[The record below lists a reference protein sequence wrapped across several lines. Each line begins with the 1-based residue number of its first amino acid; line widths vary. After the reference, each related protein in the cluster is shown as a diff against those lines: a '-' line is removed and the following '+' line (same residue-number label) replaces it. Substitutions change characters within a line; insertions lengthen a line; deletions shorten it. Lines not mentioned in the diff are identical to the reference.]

1 MDWRKILLT
10 LLIVLPMILSPATA
24 SAEGF
29 RESWYMFR
37 GNANMEIGNY
47 KAAIEAF
54 EKVIELNPD
63 HREAMRSL
71 GLAYERQGLKDKSI
85 DVFDRY
91 LRKYDDDPEIA
102 FKQAEALE
110 WSRYAYREKDMLK
123 YYQMGLK
130 QKDDPKRRL
139 KYASHLAKTRETS
152 QEAVVQY
159 ERVLASQ
166 PRNAAAH
173 RGLAKAYAWL
183 GDRDRALYH
192 ANLADRYAMA
202 ETGDL
207 TALRRDMTKGRE
219 PTLEGIVGVL
229 AQPQDPFEL
238 YAVRLGSRVKGDL
251 TPFTTTTLEAG
262 LEYFGD
268 SSDNATGGYLAFG
281 TQARFNPSNRID
293 GMLEYHGAAL
303 ANTLAYTVEYTYAA
317 ASFSLR
323 PGVKRELKYDS
334 LPALVGSRVSGQLV
348 GAARSTLFYTDLAV
362 SKGAIQVDATPF
374 AGWVEGESLSNNGQ
388 VGLDAKVAVPFWSR
402 DAWNVSG
409 EYLLYL
415 THYANDQ
422 SQFVRG
428 PEPLAGYFSPRL
440 FVNQTPRL
448 VATHISPTKNE
459 ISVAAGP
466 AIQYI
471 DEARNDPA
479 LRIGADA
486 HVSYTAHAPD
496 RLLLK
501 LMMDVTQITGIQTR
515 LQLQGLLVY
524 TF

>member
-1 MDWRKILLT
+1 M
-10 LLIVLPMILSPATA
+10 VLAMVLSAATA
-24 SAEGF
+24 SAAGF
-29 RESWYMFR
+29 TEAWYMFR

-54 EKVIELNPD
+54 EKVVELNPD
-63 HREAMRSL
+63 NREAMRSL

-85 DVFDRY
+85 EVFDRY
-91 LRKYDDDPEIA
+91 LRKYDDDPAIA

-110 WSRYAYREKDMLK
+110 WSRYAYREQDMLK
-123 YYQMGLK
+123 YYRMGLK
-130 QKDDPKRRL
+130 RQDDPKRRL
-139 KYASHLAKTRETS
+139 KYASHLAKSRETS
-152 QEAVVQY
+152 REAVVQY
-159 ERVLASQ
+159 ERVLAVK

-192 ANLADRYAMA
+192 TNLAGRYAMA

-219 PTLEGIVGVL
+219 PTLEGIVGAL
-229 AQPQDPFEL
+229 AQPQDDFEL
-238 YAVRLGSRVKGDL
+238 YATRLGSRLKGDL

-262 LEYFGD
+262 LESFGD
-268 SSDNATGGYLAFG
+268 SSDQATGGYLAFG
-281 TQARFNPSNRID
+281 TQARLNPSNRVD

-303 ANTLAYTVEYTYAA
+303 ANSLAYTVEYTYAA

-334 LPALVGSRVSGQLV
+334 LPALVGSRGSGQLI
-348 GAARSTLFYTDLAV
+348 GAARATVFYTDLTI
-362 SKGAIQVDATPF
+362 SKGNIQLDVTPF
-374 AGWVEGESLSNNGQ
+374 GGWVGGESLANNGQ
-388 VGLDAKVAVPFWSR
+388 VGLDASVAVPFWTR
-402 DAWNVSG
+402 DTSTVSG

-422 SQFVRG
+422 SAFDTG
-428 PEPLAGYFSPRL
+428 TEPLAGYFSPRL

-448 VATHISPTKNE
+448 VATHVSRSKNE
-459 ISVAAGP
+459 LSVAAGP

-471 DEARNDPA
+471 DEAKNDPA
-479 LRIGADA
+479 LRIGADV
-486 HVSYTAHAPD
+486 HVSYTARVPD

-501 LMMDVTQITGIQTR
+501 FTADLTQITGIQTR
-515 LQLQGLLVY
+515 IQLHGLLAY

>member
-1 MDWRKILLT
+1 MAWRKTFCALLV
-10 LLIVLPMILSPATA
+10 LLAMVLNAATA
-24 SAEGF
+24 SAAGF

-63 HREAMRSL
+63 NRESMRSL
-71 GLAYERQGLKDKSI
+71 GLAYEKQGLKDKSI
-85 DVFDRY
+85 EVFDRY

-110 WSRYAYREKDMLK
+110 WSRYAYRQKDMMK

-130 QKDDPKRRL
+130 QKDDPKQRL

-152 QEAVVQY
+152 HEAVVQY
-159 ERVLASQ
+159 ERVLAVQ
-166 PRNAAAH
+166 PRTAAAH

-207 TALRRDMTKGRE
+207 TALRRDMSKGRE
-219 PTLEGIVGVL
+219 PTLEGIAGVL

-262 LEYFGD
+262 VEYFGD

-281 TQARFNPSNRID
+281 TQARFNPSHRID
-293 GMLEYHGAAL
+293 GIVEYHGAAL
-303 ANTLAYTVEYTYAA
+303 ANTLAYTLEYTYAT

-334 LPALVGSRVSGQLV
+334 FPALVGKRVSGQLI

-362 SKGAIQVDATPF
+362 SRGGLQVDATPF
-374 AGWVEGESLSNNGQ
+374 AGWVEGESLSSNGQ
-388 VGLDAKVAVPFWSR
+388 VGLDAKVAMPFWNR
-402 DAWNVSG
+402 DAWTVSG
-409 EYLLYL
+409 EYLLYA

-422 SQFVRG
+422 SEFVTG
-428 PEPLAGYFSPRL
+428 AQPLAGYFSPRL
-440 FVNQTPRL
+440 FVNQIPRL
-448 VATHISPTKNE
+448 VATHVSPTKNE
-459 ISVAAGP
+459 LSVAAGP

-471 DEARNDPA
+471 DEANDDPA

-486 HVSYTAHAPD
+486 HVSYTARVPD

-501 LMMDVTQITGIQTR
+501 FMADVTRITGIQTR

>member
-1 MDWRKILLT
+1 M
-10 LLIVLPMILSPATA
+10 VLAAVLSAATA
-24 SAEGF
+24 SAAGF
-29 RESWYMFR
+29 SESWYMYR

-54 EKVIELNPD
+54 EKVLESNPD
-63 HREAMRSL
+63 NRKAMRSL

-85 DVFDRY
+85 ELFDRY
-91 LRKYDDDPEIA
+91 LQKYDDDPEIA

-110 WSRYAYREKDMLK
+110 WARYAYREKDVLK
-123 YYQMGLK
+123 YYRMGLK
-130 QKDDPKRRL
+130 QRDDPKRRL

-159 ERVLASQ
+159 ERVIAVQ
-166 PRNAAAH
+166 PRNAEAH

-219 PTLEGIVGVL
+219 PTLEGIIGFL

-251 TPFTTTTLEAG
+251 TPFTTTTLEGG

-268 SSDNATGGYLAFG
+268 SSDNSTGGYLAFG

-303 ANTLAYTVEYTYAA
+303 ANPLAYTLEYTYAA

-323 PGVKRELKYDS
+323 PGVKHELKYDS
-334 LPALVGSRVSGQLV
+334 LPALVGSRVSGQLF

-362 SKGAIQVDATPF
+362 SKGALQVDATPF
-374 AGWVEGESLSNNGQ
+374 AGWVEGESLDNNGQ
-388 VGLDAKVAVPFWSR
+388 VGLDAKVAMPFWSR
-402 DAWNVSG
+402 DTWTVSG
-409 EYLLYL
+409 EYLVYL

-422 SQFVRG
+422 SEFDTG
-428 PEPLAGYFSPRL
+428 AAPLAGYFSPRL
-440 FVNQTPRL
+440 FVSQTPRL
-448 VATHISPTKNE
+448 VATHVSTAKNE
-459 ISVAAGP
+459 LSVAAGP

-486 HVSYTAHAPD
+486 HVSYTARVPD

-501 LMMDVTQITGIQTR
+501 FMADLTQITGIQTR
-515 LQLQGLLVY
+515 LQVQGLLVY